1 MSGASSG
8 HRHWADAAS
17 YDFGRTYVVNFLKRP
32 LGMLV
37 EDRGGVCTVVELQR
51 DDDGV
56 YDA

>member
-1 MSGASSG
+1 M
-8 HRHWADAAS
+8 
-17 YDFGRTYVVNFLKRP
+17 VNFLKRP